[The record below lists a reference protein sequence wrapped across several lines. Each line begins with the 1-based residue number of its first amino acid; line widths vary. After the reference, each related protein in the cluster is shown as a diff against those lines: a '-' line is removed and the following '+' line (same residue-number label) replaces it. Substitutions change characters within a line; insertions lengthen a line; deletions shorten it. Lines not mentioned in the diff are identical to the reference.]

1 MDVAQNNEK
10 PFFNFRS
17 LIWTDIYRYSDV
29 YLQITILTITQQN
42 YFSLTGIRPL
52 TRKIEITESFWVVMC
67 VPSPRI
73 EMILRNSSEKYPFR
87 ICYTS
92 RIITITKRRI
102 PDVLDIILF
111 GRVLE
116 SFIRFAW
123 KKK

>member
-52 TRKIEITESFWVVMC
+52 TRKIEITESF
-67 VPSPRI
+67 
-73 EMILRNSSEKYPFR
+73 
-87 ICYTS
+87 
-92 RIITITKRRI
+92 
-102 PDVLDIILF
+102 
-111 GRVLE
+111 
-116 SFIRFAW
+116 
-123 KKK
+123 